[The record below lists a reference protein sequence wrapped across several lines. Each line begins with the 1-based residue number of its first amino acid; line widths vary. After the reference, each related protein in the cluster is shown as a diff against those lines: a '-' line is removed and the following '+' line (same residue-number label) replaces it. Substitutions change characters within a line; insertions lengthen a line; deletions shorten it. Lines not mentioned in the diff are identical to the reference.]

1 MFNTSASRR
10 GALAGST
17 LALSVA
23 IVLIAAPSAHAVE
36 GPAETVSAA
45 STAAENNDAANPVA
59 PLQAVGGDESI
70 ASVMSPSGCAGQTD
84 YAHVSGIYASV
95 HGRTT
100 CGATVAA
107 LGVTTTIQRLGWLYW
122 ESQLADDSSRANSNN
137 SQDAHPHLD

>member
-23 IVLIAAPSAHAVE
+23 LALIAAPSAHAVE

-59 PLQAVGGDESI
+59 PLQALGDDESI

-84 YAHVSGIYASV
+84 YAHVSGIRIRARSDDMR
-95 HGRTT
+95 HDGCCSRSDDDHSATRLALLGESAGR
-100 CGATVAA
+100 
-107 LGVTTTIQRLGWLYW
+107 RLLSGEL
-122 ESQLADDSSRANSNN
+122 E
-137 SQDAHPHLD
+137 